1 LKESNR
7 TMTAP
12 IDDDFPG
19 PMPQDQARVDTIAR
33 AIHTILG
40 ALGEDTEREGLQKT
54 PQRVAKALLFLT
66 QGLKKPLDDV
76 IGNALF
82 ASNNDELVVV
92 RNIEFYSLC
101 EHHMLPII
109 GHVDIG
115 YIPNGRVIGLSKLAR
130 IVDLY
135 ARRLQIQENMTQ
147 QIAETVQQST
157 GALGVAV
164 QVRAAHMCMAM
175 RGVEKVNSETI
186 TSMMLGSFRTHA
198 QTRNEFLQLIGQG
211 RK

>member
-1 LKESNR
+1 MAALHE
-7 TMTAP
+7 
-12 IDDDFPG
+12 DDFPEPVG
-19 PMPQDQARVDTIAR
+19 ADEQRIETIAG
-33 AIHTILG
+33 AVKTIL
-40 ALGEDTEREGLQKT
+40 AELGEDPAREGLIDT
-54 PQRVAKALLFLT
+54 PKRVAKALLYLN
-66 QGLKKPLDDV
+66 QGLNQRLGSA

-82 ASNNDELVVV
+82 ESDNDEMVVV

-115 YIPNGRVIGLSKLAR
+115 YIPQGKVLGLSKLAR

-147 QIAETVQQST
+147 QIAEAVETAT
-157 GALGVAV
+157 GAVGVAV

-175 RGVEKVNSETI
+175 RGVQKVESETI
-186 TSMMLGSFRTHA
+186 TSRMTGQFRDSA
-198 QTRNEFLQLIGQG
+198 ATRNEFLQLVA
-211 RK
+211 R

>member
-1 LKESNR
+1 
-7 TMTAP
+7 MTALHE
-12 IDDDFPG
+12 DDFPE
-19 PMPQDQARVDTIAR
+19 PVAKDHDRVAAIAG

-40 ALGEDTEREGLQKT
+40 ALGENPNREGLKQT
-54 PQRVAKALLFLT
+54 PERVAKALLYLT
-66 QGLKKPLDDV
+66 QGTKAPLSSAV
-76 IGNALF
+76 GEALF
-82 ASNNDELVVV
+82 ASENDELVVV

-115 YIPNGRVIGLSKLAR
+115 YIPQGKVLGLSKLAR

-147 QIAETVQQST
+147 QIADAVQRVT
-157 GALGVAV
+157 GARGVAV

-175 RGVEKVNSETI
+175 RGVEKIDSETI
-186 TSMMLGSFRTHA
+186 TSMMLGALRDDP
-198 QTRNEFLQLIGQG
+198 QTRHEFLQLIAQG

>member
-1 LKESNR
+1 MSPLHE
-7 TMTAP
+7 
-12 IDDDFPG
+12 DDFPE
-19 PMPQDQARVDTIAR
+19 PLDQNPTRIATIEA
-33 AIHTILG
+33 AVHQILD
-40 ALGEDTEREGLQKT
+40 ALGEDPNREGLQDT
-54 PQRVAKALLFLT
+54 PKRVAKALLYLT
-66 QGLKKPLDDV
+66 HGLNKPLQSA

-82 ASNNDELVVV
+82 ASNNDEMVVV

-115 YIPNGRVIGLSKLAR
+115 YIPQGKVIGLSKLAR

-147 QIAETVQQST
+147 QIADAVQQST
-157 GALGVAV
+157 EARGVAV

-175 RGVEKVNSETI
+175 RGVEKVNAETI
-186 TSMMLGSFRTHA
+186 TSMMLGTFRSDA
-198 QTRNEFLQLIGQG
+198 RARNEFLQLIGQG
-211 RK
+211 AGRGHL

>member
-1 LKESNR
+1 
-7 TMTAP
+7 MTAP
-12 IDDDFPG
+12 NVDDFPE
-19 PMPQDQARVDTIAR
+19 PSAQDAARVATIAG
-33 AIHTILG
+33 AVHTILG
-40 ALGEDTEREGLQKT
+40 ALGEDTAREGLQKT
-54 PQRVAKALLFLT
+54 PQRVAKALIYLT
-66 QGLKKPLDDV
+66 NGMKKPLDEV

-82 ASNNDELVVV
+82 ASHNDELVVV

-115 YIPNGRVIGLSKLAR
+115 YIPQGRVIGLSKLAR

-147 QIAETVQQST
+147 QIADAVQQST
-157 GALGVAV
+157 GARGVAV

-186 TSMMLGSFRTHA
+186 TSMMLGAFRDDNQA
-198 QTRNEFLQLIGQG
+198 RNEFLQLIGQG